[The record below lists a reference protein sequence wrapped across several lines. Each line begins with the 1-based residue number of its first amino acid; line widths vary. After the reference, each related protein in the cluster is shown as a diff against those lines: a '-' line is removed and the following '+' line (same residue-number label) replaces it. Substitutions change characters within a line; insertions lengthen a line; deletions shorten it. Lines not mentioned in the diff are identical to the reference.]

1 MFQLKSS
8 PARSPNE
15 SSISELLE
23 TKRRVVV
30 VDACFYMLT
39 LLGHPSDVVVPDI
52 HDMTK
57 RGGLYPGAKPMN
69 YVQLGVVERRLLLPA
84 RRVRCTDG
92 IRCRAPR
99 SSDASGRR
107 YYVITL
113 RTSPEICVKGC
124 ESILTERKQDMVVL
138 VMVLQPSLHELRNT
152 MEPWASQVATTSKLL
167 PSAVNE
173 WRLFGCQWLENPPL
187 PPNIITPSRSQLLPS
202 VHKNKKSDI

>member
-1 MFQLKSS
+1 MTIDTEVFQLSALFRTPTRNHDSS
-8 PARSPNE
+8 LGLLVAPARDE
-15 SSISELLE
+15 SSHANSP
-23 TKRRVVV
+23 
-30 VDACFYMLT
+30 
-39 LLGHPSDVVVPDI
+39 GHPSDVVAPDF
-52 HDMTK
+52 HEMAK

-69 YVQLGVVERRLLLPA
+69 YVQFGVVERRLLRPA

-138 VMVLQPSLHELRNT
+138 VTVLQPSLHELRNT
-152 MEPWASQVATTSKLL
+152 MESWASQVATTI
-167 PSAVNE
+167 NE
-173 WRLFGCQWLENPPL
+173 WRLFDCQWLENPPL
-187 PPNIITPSRSQLLPS
+187 LPNIITPSRSQLLPS